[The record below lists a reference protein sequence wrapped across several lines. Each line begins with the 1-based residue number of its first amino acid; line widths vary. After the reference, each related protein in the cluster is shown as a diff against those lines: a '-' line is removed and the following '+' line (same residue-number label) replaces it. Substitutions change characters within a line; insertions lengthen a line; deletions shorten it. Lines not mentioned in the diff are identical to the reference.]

1 MTNVANEMTDVE
13 KIIVLDYGSQYNQ
26 LITRRIREFGVFSEL
41 MSHRITAEEVKAMKP
56 KGIILSGGPNSVY
69 DEGAFSIDPAIF
81 ELGIPILGICYGMQ
95 LITYNLGGKVE
106 PAQNREYGKAL
117 LEVTSDD
124 AVLFEGTPKEQTVW
138 MSHGDLVTQVPEGFE
153 TVATS
158 ADCPIASI
166 QDTNR
171 NFYGIQYHAEVRHS
185 EYGNDLLRHFAYEVC
200 HCKGDWSMDNFI
212 EMQVAKI
219 REQVGDKKVLLGL
232 SGGVDSSVV
241 GVLLQKAIGDQ
252 LTSIF
257 VDHGLLRKNEG
268 EQVMEAL
275 GGKFG
280 LNIIRVD
287 AKDRFLD
294 KLAGVSDPEQ
304 KRKIIGNE
312 FVYLFDDEATKLAG
326 KEGISFL
333 AQGTLY
339 TDVIES
345 GTETAQTIKSH
356 HNVGGLPED
365 MQFELIEP
373 LNTLFKDE
381 VRELGTQLGMPDS
394 IVWRQP
400 FPGPGLGIRV
410 LGEITEEK
418 LEIVRESDAILREEI
433 TNAGLDRD
441 IWQYFTVLPGIRSVG
456 VMGDGRTYDYTIG
469 IRAVTSID
477 GMTADFARIPWDVLQ
492 KISVRIVNEV
502 DHVNRIVYDITSKP
516 PATVEWE

>member
-1 MTNVANEMTDVE
+1 MTNVSAEMTNVE

-41 MSHRITAEEVKAMKP
+41 LSHRITAEEVKAMNP

-69 DEGAFSIDPAIF
+69 DKGAFSIDPKIF

-106 PAQNREYGKAL
+106 PAKNREYGQAT
-117 LEVTSDD
+117 LEVVSDH
-124 AVLFEGTPKEQTVW
+124 AVLFEGTPKEQTVL
-138 MSHGDLVTQVPEGFE
+138 MSHGDLVTKVPEGFE
-153 TVATS
+153 KVGTS
-158 ADCPIASI
+158 KDCPIAAI
-166 QDTNR
+166 QNTER
-171 NFYGIQYHAEVRHS
+171 NIYGIQFHAEVRHS
-185 EYGNDLLRHFAYEVC
+185 EYGNELLRHFALDVC
-200 HCKGDWSMDNFI
+200 QCKGDWTMSNFI
-212 EMQVAKI
+212 DMQIAKI

-280 LNIIRVD
+280 LNIIKVD

-294 KLAGVSDPEQ
+294 KLAGVSDPEK

-326 KEGISFL
+326 QEGISFL

-433 TNAGLDRD
+433 ANAGLDRD

-456 VMGDGRTYDYTIG
+456 VMGDGRT
-469 IRAVTSID
+469 
-477 GMTADFARIPWDVLQ
+477 
-492 KISVRIVNEV
+492 
-502 DHVNRIVYDITSKP
+502 
-516 PATVEWE
+516 

>member
-1 MTNVANEMTDVE
+1 MTDISDIQ

-26 LITRRIREFGVFSEL
+26 LIARRIRELGVFSEL
-41 MSHRITAEEVKAMKP
+41 KSHKITADEVRAINP
-56 KGIILSGGPNSVY
+56 IGIILSGGPNSVY
-69 DEGAFSIDPAIF
+69 SEDAFDIDEEIF

-95 LITYNLGGKVE
+95 LLTSKLGGKVV
-106 PAQNREYGKAL
+106 PAGQTGNSEYGQSTL
-117 LEVTSDD
+117 HLVDESP
-124 AVLFEGTPKEQTVW
+124 LFENTPKEQIVL
-138 MSHGDLVTQVPEGFE
+138 MSHSDAVTAIPAGFQLIGE
-153 TVATS
+153 S
-158 ADCPIASI
+158 NDCPYAAIENPKKKI
-166 QDTNR
+166 
-171 NFYGIQYHAEVRHS
+171 FGIQFHPEVRHS
-185 EYGNDLLRHFAYEVC
+185 EYGHTVLRNFALDIC
-200 HCKGDWSMDNFI
+200 GAKGDWSMTNFI
-212 EMQVAKI
+212 DMEISKI
-219 REQVGDKKVLLGL
+219 REKVGSRKVLLGL

-252 LTSIF
+252 LTCIF
-257 VDHGLLRKNEG
+257 VDHGLLRKGEG
-268 EQVMEAL
+268 DQVMTML

-287 AKDRFLD
+287 ASQRFLD
-294 KLAGVSDPEQ
+294 LLSGIEDPEK

-312 FVYLFDDEATKLAG
+312 FVYVFDDEASKLKG
-326 KEGISFL
+326 VDFL

-381 VRELGTQLGMPDS
+381 VRELGTALGMPDE

-400 FPGPGLGIRV
+400 FPGPGLAIRIM
-410 LGEITEEK
+410 GEITAEK
-418 LEIVRESDAILREEI
+418 LETVRESDAILREEI
-433 TNAGLDRD
+433 AIAGLNRD
-441 IWQYFTVLPGIRSVG
+441 VWQYFTVNTGVRSVG
-456 VMGDGRTYDYTIG
+456 VMGDGRTYDYTIA
-469 IRAVTSID
+469 IRAITSID
-477 GMTADFARIPWDVLQ
+477 GMTADFARLPWEVLQ

-502 DHVNRIVYDITSKP
+502 NHVNRVVYDITSKP

>member
-1 MTNVANEMTDVE
+1 MTHVIDLKTIE
-13 KIIVLDYGSQYNQ
+13 KIIVLDFGSQYNQ

-41 MSHRITAEEVKAMKP
+41 LSHRTTAEEIKKLAP
-56 KGIILSGGPNSVY
+56 KGIIFSGGPNSVY
-69 DEGAFSIDPAIF
+69 DEKAFRIDPEIYN
-81 ELGIPILGICYGMQ
+81 LGIPILGICYGMQ
-95 LITYNLGGKVE
+95 LMTYNLGGTVE
-106 PAQNREYGKAL
+106 PAENREYGKAN
-117 LEVTSDD
+117 LEILEKSANLFSD
-124 AVLFEGTPKEQTVW
+124 TPRQQTVW
-138 MSHGDLVTQVPEGFE
+138 MSHGDLVTKTAPGFV

-158 ADCPIASI
+158 KDCPIASI
-166 QDTNR
+166 QNNER
-171 NFYGIQYHAEVRHS
+171 QFYGVQFHPEVRHS
-185 EYGNDLLRHFAYEVC
+185 EYGTELLRHFAFDVC
-200 HCKGDWSMDNFI
+200 HCQGNWTMDNFI
-212 EMQVAKI
+212 EMEIAKI
-219 REQVGDKKVLLGL
+219 REKVGDKRVLLGL

-252 LTSIF
+252 LTCIF
-257 VDHGLLRKNEG
+257 VDHGLLRKNEAK
-268 EQVMEAL
+268 QVMESL

-280 LNIIRVD
+280 LNIIKVD
-287 AKDRFLD
+287 AQKRFLD
-294 KLAGVSDPEQ
+294 LLKGIEDPEK

-312 FVYLFDDEATKLAG
+312 FVYVFDDEAKKLAG
-326 KEGISFL
+326 QKGIDFL

-365 MQFELIEP
+365 MHFELIEP

-410 LGEITEEK
+410 IGEITEDK
-418 LEIVRESDAILREEI
+418 LEIVRESDAILQEEI
-433 TNAGLDRD
+433 KKAGLDRE

-456 VMGDGRTYDYTIG
+456 VMGDGRTYDYTVG

-492 KISVRIVNEV
+492 QVSVRIVNEV
-502 DHVNRIVYDITSKP
+502 AHVNRIVYDITSKP